1 MDDTKVPSSNGN
13 GRKRAS
19 TRKPRSEAAS
29 SPQPSDASRDNLAA
43 NRVESER
50 ARGRGAE
57 EGGRQTG
64 GRGGGARTPGG
75 GARIRGDDPLQTLL
89 AALRAVQGGDFSVRL
104 PEFTSVPVMDDIS
117 RAFNAV
123 VTLNSAMTHEMV
135 RVARVVGREGRMAER
150 VSLGDG
156 RGDWATSINSI
167 NALIGDLVQPTTEV
181 ARVLVAVAEGDLT
194 QKMAL
199 EIDGQPVKGE
209 FLRIG
214 TTVNAMLDQLN
225 SFAAEVTRVAREVGS
240 DGKLGGQAEVKGV
253 SGVWKD
259 LTDNVNLMA
268 NNLTA
273 QVRNIA
279 EVSTAVANG
288 DLSKKITVDARGEV
302 LELKSTINT
311 MVDQLNGFASEVT
324 RVAREVGTEG
334 KLGGQAAVPGVSGTW
349 KDLTDN
355 VNFMASNLTTQVRG
369 IVKVVTAVA
378 NGDLTQKLMVP
389 SQGEIAALGST
400 LNNMTD
406 TLNVFAQQVTS
417 VARTVG
423 VEGKLGAQ
431 AQVPGAAGT
440 WKDLTDNVNLMA
452 NNLTAQVRNI
462 ADVTTAVAKGD
473 LSKKITV
480 DVKGEVMELKD
491 TINTMVDQL
500 RAFASEVTRVA
511 REVGTDGKLGG
522 QADVKG
528 VAGVWK
534 DLTDNVN
541 SMASNLTTQVR
552 NIALVTTSVANGD
565 LSKKITVDARG
576 EILELKN
583 TINTMVDQLNSF
595 ASEVTRVA
603 REVGT
608 HGKLGGQAEVKG
620 VSGTWKDLTDNVN
633 VMAVNLTTQVRGIAK
648 VVTAVAN
655 GDLTQRLKMEA
666 KGEVAELADT
676 INAMTQTLSIF
687 AQQVT
692 DVARTVGVE
701 GKLGAQ
707 AVVPGV
713 AGTWKDLTNN
723 VNLLANNLTDQ
734 VRNIAEVTTAVAN
747 GDLSKKITVDA
758 KGEVLELKST
768 INTMVDQLRGFA
780 SEVTRVAKEV
790 GTEGKLGG
798 QAEVRG
804 VSGVWKDLTDN
815 VNFMASN
822 LTSQVRG
829 IVRVVTAVANGD
841 LTQKLMMDAKG
852 EIAALADT
860 INAMTQT
867 LSIFAQ
873 QVTDVA
879 RTVGVEGKL
888 GAQAEV
894 PGVAG
899 TWKDLTNNVNLLA
912 NNLTAQVRNIAEV
925 TTAVANGD
933 LSKKITVDAKG
944 EVLELKSTIN
954 TMVDQLRA
962 FAAEVTRVAKEVGT
976 EGKLGGQ
983 ADVKGVSGVWKDLT
997 DNVNVLAGNLT
1008 DQVRNIAK
1016 VTTAVANGDLSQ
1028 KITVSVKG
1036 EVLELKNTINTM
1048 VDQLRGFASEVTRV
1062 AKEVGT
1068 EGKLG
1073 GQAAVPGVAGVWKDL
1088 TDNVNVLAGNL
1099 TDQVRNIAKV
1109 TTAVANGDLSQKISV
1124 EARGEILELKST
1136 INTMVDQLRAFA
1148 AEVTRVAK
1156 EVGTDGKLGGQA
1168 AVPGVAGTWKDLT
1181 DNVNSMASNL
1191 TAQVRNIAL
1200 VTTAVANGDLSKK
1213 ITVDAKGEILELK
1226 DTINIMVDQLNSF
1239 ASEVTRVA
1247 REVGTEG
1254 KLGGQAEVRGVS
1266 GVWKDLT
1273 DNVNFMAR
1281 NLTTQVRGIVKVV
1294 TAVANGDLKQKLV
1307 VEAKGEV
1314 AALAETINNMTDT
1327 LGTFAEQVST
1337 VAREVGVE
1345 GKLGGQARVPGV
1357 AGTWKDLTDN
1367 VNFMASNLTTQV
1379 RGIVRVVTAV
1389 ANGDLTQKLIVD
1401 AKGEVAALA
1410 DTINNMTDTLGTFAE
1425 QVSTVAREV
1434 GIEGKLGGQARVP
1447 GARGTWRQLTDN
1459 VNQLAG
1465 TLTSQLRAISDVAT
1479 AVTKG
1484 DLTRSITVVAEGEV
1498 AALKDNIN
1506 QMIVNLRETTQKNQE
1521 QDWLKTNLAKF
1532 SGMMQ
1537 GQKSLDAVSRL
1548 IMSELTPLVSAHH
1561 GAFFLMDTDSG
1572 TPVLKLTSTY
1582 AYRERK
1588 HIANRFRLGEGLVG
1602 QCALERKTILLTHVP
1617 PDYITISSGLGES
1630 APLNIIVLPVLFEG
1644 EVKAVI
1650 ELASFHT
1657 FSAIHQIFLDQL
1669 TESIGVV
1676 LNMIMANMRTE
1687 QLLQQSQGLT
1697 QELQSQSRELTQQQD
1712 ALKRSNSE
1720 LEEKAKLLEEQNRR
1734 VEEKNNEVE
1743 RARVSLEEKAEQLT
1757 VISKYKSE
1765 FLANMSHELRTPL
1778 NSLLILAKLLS
1789 DNKDGNLSTKQVEYA
1804 NTIYASGGDLLS
1816 LINEILDLSKVE
1828 AGKMQVEPR
1837 DIVLTELNQFIDRG
1851 FRPVAEQ
1858 KNLAFTVEVAQGTP
1872 RAIRTDPQRLQQVL
1886 KNLLSNAFKFTD
1898 EGSVKLTVKLAE
1910 PGTRLEHEVL
1920 QRSRYVIAF
1929 AVSDTGIGIAKDKQ
1943 RLIFEAFQQ
1952 ADGSTARKY
1961 GGTGLGLSISREI
1974 AKLLGGEIHVSSEP
1988 RKGSTF
1994 TLYLPPEYVG
2004 PDDDSLPA
2012 MPTPLEPLMPRGS
2025 NVVPEVPLPPAPP
2038 PAPVPPAVAE
2048 SGHVLDAALPPPVDS
2063 LLPPLAVEDDRDH
2076 IREGDRVLLII
2087 EDDLK
2092 FARIMVQ
2099 LAREKGFKALVATR
2113 GDTGLS
2119 MANEFQPHAVTLDIQ
2134 LPVVDG
2140 WSVLDRLKRNP
2151 RTRHIPVHIISVM
2164 DKHLGN
2170 AQGAFGY
2177 LTKPVS
2183 KEGLERVFNQLARF
2197 LERKERRL
2205 LLVEDDDVQRSSLVS
2220 LLAEGGDVVVT
2231 AVATGQEVLQKLEEG
2246 EFDCLVID
2254 LLLPD
2259 MDGIKL
2265 VEEVKTQQRF
2275 RDLPIVIYTG
2285 KELTPKDEARLRR
2298 YTGSVILK
2306 SGTKSPEQLLS
2317 DTALFLHRLD
2327 QNLPPRAR
2335 AALAQRNEEESE
2347 LVGKK
2352 VLVVDDDMRNIF
2364 ALTSVLENHGMQ
2376 VVFAENGRAAIETLE
2391 QHRDVDVV
2399 LMDVMMPEMDG
2410 YETMRAIRKDLRYA
2424 SLPIIAVTAKALKD
2438 DREKCMAAG
2447 ASDYLPK
2454 PVDTDKL
2461 LELIRLWVSA

>member
-29 SPQPSDASRDNLAA
+29 SPQLAA

-50 ARGRGAE
+50 TRGRAAE
-57 EGGRQTG
+57 DGGRQTG
-64 GRGGGARTPGG
+64 GRGGGARTPG
-75 GARIRGDDPLQTLL
+75 ARIRGDDPMQTLL

-104 PEFTSVPVMDDIS
+104 PDFTSVPVMDDIS

-1910 PGTRLEHEVL
+1910 PGARLEHEVL
-1920 QRSRYVIAF
+1920 KRSRYVIAF
-1929 AVSDTGIGIAKDKQ
+1929 AVTDTGIGIAKDKQ

-2004 PDDDSLPA
+2004 PDDDGLPALPA
-2012 MPTPLEPLMPRGS
+2012 MPAPLEPLMPRGS
-2025 NVVPEVPLPPAPP
+2025 NVVPEAPLPPA

-2246 EFDCLVID
+2246 EYDCLVID